1 MEFLPA
7 LSALR
12 GVVRSALEQTDLSA
26 TSMKGMVSLL
36 ESRLG
41 CAEGAI
47 YADKDAR
54 RHCKAIINDL
64 IPEVQAEQAAAAAR
78 GGQKRWQSASSASE
92 SGESDGWGEAAES
105 EDDFAHTGP
114 KGRKRAK
121 DDAGGGKKEEKKKRR
136 KKKKSTK
143 KKAAVAAAAAAP
155 AADVLA
161 AHKVGCGRAR
171 ARARAR
177 THAHTHA
184 RARAFAGSP
193 RGVGRGRGVRGS
205 RGSRHTQPG
214 HPRGSCPHERT
225 RPATPRSS
233 APSEAPRLTRAATS
247 PATNLLPPPQMAPRP
262 SAPQRVAKALG
273 VTLPWPRIA
282 KGDSAEGKAQ
292 LAEEALRKASGLRQ
306 PLTASAREL
315 SEARKKRE
323 LEKEMEG
330 IDTDNIVSGGRR
342 RRTPRNYWEGE
353 GADSD
358 DELRKAVAAAAA
370 AASDDSDAD
379 ADARVDSVDERR
391 RAATHAK
398 PAQPRPAPAAAN
410 AATASVP
417 NTVSAEENFS
427 PGAPKASSAPGRSMR
442 RALIDDSE
450 DDE

>member
-171 ARARAR
+171 ARAHAR
-177 THAHTHA
+177 THTRTRA
-184 RARAFAGSP
+184 RARLLAH
-193 RGVGRGRGVRGS
+193 RGVLGAGVACVGREGRATRSRATLAALARTSAHVR
-205 RGSRHTQPG
+205 
-214 HPRGSCPHERT
+214 PR
-225 RPATPRSS
+225 
-233 APSEAPRLTRAATS
+233 RARA
-247 PATNLLPPPQMAPRP
+247 LP
-262 SAPQRVAKALG
+262 
-273 VTLPWPRIA
+273 
-282 KGDSAEGKAQ
+282 
-292 LAEEALRKASGLRQ
+292 
-306 PLTASAREL
+306 
-315 SEARKKRE
+315 
-323 LEKEMEG
+323 
-330 IDTDNIVSGGRR
+330 RR
-342 RRTPRNYWEGE
+342 RLG
-353 GADSD
+353 
-358 DELRKAVAAAAA
+358 
-370 AASDDSDAD
+370 
-379 ADARVDSVDERR
+379 
-391 RAATHAK
+391 
-398 PAQPRPAPAAAN
+398 
-410 AATASVP
+410 
-417 NTVSAEENFS
+417 
-427 PGAPKASSAPGRSMR
+427 
-442 RALIDDSE
+442 
-450 DDE
+450 

>member
-78 GGQKRWQSASSASE
+78 GGQKRGQSASSASE

-121 DDAGGGKKEEKKKRR
+121 DDAGGGKEEEKKKKR

-161 AHKVGCGRAR
+161 AHK
-171 ARARAR
+171 
-177 THAHTHA
+177 
-184 RARAFAGSP
+184 
-193 RGVGRGRGVRGS
+193 
-205 RGSRHTQPG
+205 
-214 HPRGSCPHERT
+214 
-225 RPATPRSS
+225 
-233 APSEAPRLTRAATS
+233 
-247 PATNLLPPPQMAPRP
+247 
-262 SAPQRVAKALG
+262 RVAKALG